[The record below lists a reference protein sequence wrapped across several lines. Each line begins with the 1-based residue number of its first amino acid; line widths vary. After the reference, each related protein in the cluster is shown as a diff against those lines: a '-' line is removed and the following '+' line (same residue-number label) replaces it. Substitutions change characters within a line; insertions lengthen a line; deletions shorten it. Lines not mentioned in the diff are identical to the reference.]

1 MDSDTEASELDPSD
15 LEERDL
21 WARLPKKFREQ
32 VGKSGGQLPRDEI
45 LGFLVDSEAEAL
57 ELMAEFASDDG
68 LAGRCL
74 VELWTR
80 VLPRT
85 QRLCQRRGRVD
96 PALQSLVVSSAAAPS
111 IESAEAQQTLS
122 WLKLQSGACR
132 QFRSWS
138 ARQRGQ
144 SECVQTQQSRADL
157 EATELKRWRAS
168 LAELVIEADLPVS
181 HHAQLT
187 SNPEAIIAA
196 SLGSMRATT
205 IRKRVREWRKV
216 RNFSLQLCGHAWPTH
231 VGVVLD
237 YLHERM
243 EEPCAR
249 TVPEAVLAA
258 LAFME
263 KAGSVAAA
271 DRLASTPVLRNFVNQ
286 ATQDLE
292 VGAPP
297 KKSAP
302 LLPVVLIGSLELLVM
317 CNSEPLYA
325 RALAWYKLLKLW
337 TASRTGDLTSLRPS
351 SLRLTSFGLIGCLER
366 TKTTGPGKRV
376 RHLPIFICRSAY
388 LLAPGWLEKGLE
400 IWESS
405 EFDFDRDYFLPLPS
419 ADWASV
425 RPVMA
430 DFADTTALSKR
441 LFRAL
446 KQPVRQNGH
455 WVSSV
460 VPLFCAEAALSF
472 WTEHS
477 ERNWLNSHLAV
488 IGVPQCERDFI
499 GRWRITSSAD
509 EYQRLAQRV
518 VINAQEQLLT
528 YFAGNDKWDLS
539 HAGVQE
545 LEQFLRQRHVPEAL
559 ITAQC
564 LQLQLPAQWCS
575 RVPEPMA
582 PAPVLPEPAPVQAC
596 DNSQVENPAEDAGQ
610 SPYFVVVIGK
620 KEFPPAPPAWR
631 LWRVGN

>member
-1 MDSDTEASELDPSD
+1 MLGVQFSWAFRFLFAAGGMDSDTEASELDPSD

-21 WARLPKKFREQ
+21 WARLPQKFREQ

-57 ELMAEFASDDG
+57 ELMAEFAWDDG
-68 LAGRCL
+68 LAGRSL

-196 SLGSMRATT
+196 SLGSMCATT

-243 EEPCAR
+243 EELCAR

-263 KAGSVAAA
+263 NAGSVAAA
-271 DRLASTPVLRNFVNQ
+271 DRLASMPVRNFVNQ

-302 LLPVVLIGSLELLVM
+302 LLPVILIGSWSCWSCAIASLCTRV
-317 CNSEPLYA
+317 
-325 RALAWYKLLKLW
+325 LW
-337 TASRTGDLTSLRPS
+337 LGTS
-351 SLRLTSFGLIGCLER
+351 C
-366 TKTTGPGKRV
+366 
-376 RHLPIFICRSAY
+376 
-388 LLAPGWLEKGLE
+388 
-400 IWESS
+400 
-405 EFDFDRDYFLPLPS
+405 
-419 ADWASV
+419 
-425 RPVMA
+425 
-430 DFADTTALSKR
+430 
-441 LFRAL
+441 
-446 KQPVRQNGH
+446 
-455 WVSSV
+455 
-460 VPLFCAEAALSF
+460 
-472 WTEHS
+472 
-477 ERNWLNSHLAV
+477 
-488 IGVPQCERDFI
+488 
-499 GRWRITSSAD
+499 
-509 EYQRLAQRV
+509 
-518 VINAQEQLLT
+518 
-528 YFAGNDKWDLS
+528 
-539 HAGVQE
+539 
-545 LEQFLRQRHVPEAL
+545 
-559 ITAQC
+559 
-564 LQLQLPAQWCS
+564 
-575 RVPEPMA
+575 
-582 PAPVLPEPAPVQAC
+582 
-596 DNSQVENPAEDAGQ
+596 
-610 SPYFVVVIGK
+610 
-620 KEFPPAPPAWR
+620 
-631 LWRVGN
+631 

>member
-1 MDSDTEASELDPSD
+1 MFSF
-15 LEERDL
+15 LEHFVFCL
-21 WARLPKKFREQ
+21 LLAGWTPTLKPQ
-32 VGKSGGQLPRDEI
+32 SWILQIWKSGICGQDCLRNSENRWENLEFIQLPRDEI

-57 ELMAEFASDDG
+57 ELRAEFASDDG

-196 SLGSMRATT
+196 SLGSMCATT

-271 DRLASTPVLRNFVNQ
+271 DRLASMPVRNFVNQ

-302 LLPVVLIGSLELLVM
+302 LLPVILIGSWSCWSCAIASLCTRV
-317 CNSEPLYA
+317 
-325 RALAWYKLLKLW
+325 LW
-337 TASRTGDLTSLRPS
+337 LGTS
-351 SLRLTSFGLIGCLER
+351 C
-366 TKTTGPGKRV
+366 
-376 RHLPIFICRSAY
+376 
-388 LLAPGWLEKGLE
+388 
-400 IWESS
+400 
-405 EFDFDRDYFLPLPS
+405 
-419 ADWASV
+419 
-425 RPVMA
+425 
-430 DFADTTALSKR
+430 
-441 LFRAL
+441 
-446 KQPVRQNGH
+446 
-455 WVSSV
+455 
-460 VPLFCAEAALSF
+460 
-472 WTEHS
+472 
-477 ERNWLNSHLAV
+477 
-488 IGVPQCERDFI
+488 
-499 GRWRITSSAD
+499 
-509 EYQRLAQRV
+509 
-518 VINAQEQLLT
+518 
-528 YFAGNDKWDLS
+528 
-539 HAGVQE
+539 
-545 LEQFLRQRHVPEAL
+545 
-559 ITAQC
+559 
-564 LQLQLPAQWCS
+564 
-575 RVPEPMA
+575 
-582 PAPVLPEPAPVQAC
+582 
-596 DNSQVENPAEDAGQ
+596 
-610 SPYFVVVIGK
+610 
-620 KEFPPAPPAWR
+620 
-631 LWRVGN
+631 